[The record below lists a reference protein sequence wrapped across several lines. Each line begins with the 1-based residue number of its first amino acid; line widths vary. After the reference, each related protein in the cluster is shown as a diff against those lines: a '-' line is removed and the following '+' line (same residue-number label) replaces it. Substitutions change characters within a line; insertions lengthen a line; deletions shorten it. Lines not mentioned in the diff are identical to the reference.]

1 MLTHPTLDQ
10 LRALQLH
17 GMLKALQEQEAL
29 PDIAQLSFLER
40 LALLLDREITERD
53 NRRLATRLRF
63 AKLKQPATLEDL
75 DFHTPRQLDR
85 TLVRSLAACDWVKD
99 HLNVLITGP
108 TGVGKSYLACALA
121 QKACRQGYKAFYQRL
136 PRLLTDLEISRGD
149 GRYSKLM
156 RQLARVDVLVLD
168 DFGLEPLNDRHRRDL
183 LELCEDRYAT
193 RSTILTSQLPV
204 KLWHEAIGDATLA
217 DAILDRL
224 VHNAQRLELK
234 GPSLRKA
241 RAPASPSDPV
251 TP

>member
-1 MLTHPTLDQ
+1 MLMHPTLDQ

-29 PDIAQLSFLER
+29 PDLASLSFLER

-85 TLVRSLAACDWVKD
+85 TLVRALASCDWVKD

-149 GRYSKLM
+149 GRYPKLM

-224 VHNAQRLELK
+224 VHNAQRLDLK
-234 GPSLRKA
+234 GPSLRKTKT
-241 RAPASPSDPV
+241 PASPSDPV

>member
-10 LRALQLH
+10 LRALQLN
-17 GMLKALQEQEAL
+17 GMLKALQEQERL

-99 HLNVLITGP
+99 HLNLLITGP

-121 QKACRQGYKAFYQRL
+121 QKACREGYKAFYQRL
-136 PRLLTDLEISRGD
+136 PRLLTDLELSRGD
-149 GRYSKLM
+149 GRYPKLM
-156 RQLARVDVLVLD
+156 RQLARVEVLVLD
-168 DFGLEPLNDRHRRDL
+168 DFGLEPLTDRHRRDL
-183 LELCEDRYAT
+183 LELCEDRYAS

-204 KLWHEAIGDATLA
+204 TLWHEAIGDPTLA

-224 VHNAQRLELK
+224 VHNAQRLDLK
-234 GPSLRKA
+234 GPSLRKT
-241 RAPASPSDPV
+241 RAAAAAANPV

>member
-10 LRALQLH
+10 LRALQLN

-29 PDIAQLSFLER
+29 PDFASLSFLER
-40 LALLLDREITERD
+40 LALLLDRETTERD

-149 GRYSKLM
+149 GRYPKLM

-204 KLWHEAIGDATLA
+204 KLWHEAIGDPTLA

-241 RAPASPSDPV
+241 KAPLPQPDLV

>member
-1 MLTHPTLDQ
+1 MLMHPTLDQ
-10 LRALQLH
+10 LRALQLN
-17 GMLKALQEQEAL
+17 GMLKALQEQETL

-85 TLVRSLAACDWVKD
+85 TLVRALATCDWVKD

-241 RAPASPSDPV
+241 KAPAPPSDPV

>member
-1 MLTHPTLDQ
+1 LESDSAT
-10 LRALQLH
+10 
-17 GMLKALQEQEAL
+17 LQEQDAL
-29 PDIAQLSFLER
+29 PDLGSLSFQER

-85 TLVRSLAACDWVKD
+85 TLVRALASCDWVKD

-121 QKACRQGYKAFYQRL
+121 QKACRQGHKAFYQRYQRL

-168 DFGLEPLNDRHRRDL
+168 DFGLEPLTDRHRRDL
-183 LELCEDRYAT
+183 LKLCEDRYAT

-224 VHNAQRLELK
+224 VHNAQRLDLK

-241 RAPASPSDPV
+241 KAPASQPDTV
-251 TP
+251 TR

>member
-1 MLTHPTLDQ
+1 MLMHPTLDQ
-10 LRALQLH
+10 LRALQLN

-29 PDIAQLSFLER
+29 PDLESLSFLER

-204 KLWHEAIGDATLA
+204 TLWHEAIGDPTLA

-224 VHNAQRLELK
+224 VHNAQRLDLK
-234 GPSLRKA
+234 GPSLRKT
-241 RAPASPSDPV
+241 RAPAAAGNPV